1 MAYQTFS
8 DMVKDVG
15 GNLDGTKTGEVGQK
29 MANFYAY
36 WSNYLEP
43 TPVYLTYFMAIP
55 GSIGKALYS
64 ITASLEHVFNNMFK
78 LFGLF
83 GYLGDTSTIIGQIY
97 FWLQVLGAS
106 LFTLVLVFSLI
117 TGVFTKPVKYKEA
130 IITFLVV
137 TFCTSWLPMGITT
150 FSNALAS
157 DTQNVQTLSADGKS
171 KETAS
176 LAIQPMKNNVVDLK
190 ILVDKDFNTDL
201 FPLDNQGY
209 IKPVKE
215 GSTAVNNITDAD
227 NKRDSLDYV
236 NKIDFTANYG
246 VSNVDFVKDWQK
258 SSKTLS
264 GLQGLFQHKLNANN
278 DGVDSINQ
286 HRVASGLNA
295 FEAVYLRYKV
305 NWVAMYAQ
313 YIILIILFISMSVK
327 LVKSVFDILIQAMIS
342 PILGYS
348 SLRVKKYKELLL
360 TIGGA
365 LAGIFFEVIIM
376 RVTLEVCR
384 DLPTLSVSAVSKLS
398 GGFFDGL
405 NMWEQAIAASLVY
418 LGVFLGAM
426 QGVTMI
432 ERWLGVS
439 TSQSDTAQQLMGAM
453 MMGNAFATGT
463 AGAGSMA
470 MSAGRFAGN
479 VATSTPGKVYRG
491 AGNVA
496 KGLSATGGGLKGAFN
511 SAKDQGV
518 KGALQGGAA
527 KFGGL
532 TEDKIN
538 EKLDKLSQ
546 AAQTGHD
553 SVYSALHDP
562 TGPLPDGEK
571 FAEAAHRQEAVFG
584 SGGQGEAPNL
594 DSSSPSSST
603 SPSPAG
609 SSRQGGI
616 TDPSTKVGNNRSGAS
631 RKPASRGGISE
642 KTQTP
647 RQPKAGS
654 GMRQSLQKAQLTNQQ
669 MNMVGQKL
677 FGGQNHIK
685 GAESDDHE
693 D

>member
-479 VATSTPGKVYRG
+479 VATRTPGKVYRG

-511 SAKDQGV
+511 SAKIKAL
-518 KGALQGGAA
+518 KGRFKVERL
-527 KFGGL
+527 
-532 TEDKIN
+532 N
-538 EKLDKLSQ
+538 
-546 AAQTGHD
+546 
-553 SVYSALHDP
+553 SV
-562 TGPLPDGEK
+562 
-571 FAEAAHRQEAVFG
+571 V
-584 SGGQGEAPNL
+584 
-594 DSSSPSSST
+594 
-603 SPSPAG
+603 
-609 SSRQGGI
+609 
-616 TDPSTKVGNNRSGAS
+616 
-631 RKPASRGGISE
+631 
-642 KTQTP
+642 
-647 RQPKAGS
+647 
-654 GMRQSLQKAQLTNQQ
+654 
-669 MNMVGQKL
+669 
-677 FGGQNHIK
+677 
-685 GAESDDHE
+685 
-693 D
+693 

>member
-1 MAYQTFS
+1 MVYQTFS
-8 DMVKDVG
+8 DLVKDVG
-15 GNLDGTKTGEVGQK
+15 GGNDALESDITGDKAKKLIQ
-29 MANFYAY
+29 FFSY

-43 TPVYLTYFMAIP
+43 ASVVNAFLAGIGGSFMK
-55 GSIGKALYS
+55 GLYY

-190 ILVDKDFNTDL
+190 ILIDKDFKTDL
-201 FPLDNQGY
+201 FPLDNQGF

-227 NKRDSLDYV
+227 DQKDSNNYIS
-236 NKIDFTANYG
+236 KIDFGASYG
-246 VSNVDFVKDWQK
+246 VSNVDLLKEWN
-258 SSKTLS
+258 KTHTS
-264 GLQGLFQHKLNANN
+264 IKGLLLHKLNSNG
-278 DGVDSINQ
+278 DGIETIHTHKIV
-286 HRVASGLNA
+286 SGLNA
-295 FEAVYLRYKV
+295 FETIYLRYKV
-305 NWVAMYAQ
+305 NWVAMFAQ
-313 YIILIILFISMSVK
+313 FLILIILFISMSVK

-365 LAGIFFEVIIM
+365 MAGIFFEVIIM

-453 MMGNAFATGT
+453 MMGNAFATGA

-479 VATSTPGKVYRG
+479 VATRTPGKVYRG

-609 SSRQGGI
+609 SSRQGGLPI
-616 TDPSTKVGNNRSGAS
+616 QALRVGIIAQVLAVSQPHEVVSVRKHRHQNN
-631 RKPASRGGISE
+631 
-642 KTQTP
+642 
-647 RQPKAGS
+647 
-654 GMRQSLQKAQLTNQQ
+654 
-669 MNMVGQKL
+669 QKL
-677 FGGQNHIK
+677 
-685 GAESDDHE
+685 AAV
-693 D
+693 

>member
-43 TPVYLTYFMAIP
+43 TPAYLTYFMAIP

-83 GYLGDTSTIIGQIY
+83 GYLGDTSTIIGQFY

-137 TFCTSWLPMGITT
+137 TFCTSWLPMGITA

-190 ILVDKDFNTDL
+190 ILIDKDFNTDL
-201 FPLDNQGY
+201 FPLDNQGF
-209 IKPVKE
+209 IKTVKE

-246 VSNVDFVKDWQK
+246 VSNTKFLDEWNK
-258 SSKTLS
+258 SKSQIK
-264 GLQGLFQHKLNANN
+264 GLMLHKLNANN
-278 DGVDSINQ
+278 DGVDSITE
-286 HRVASGLNA
+286 HRFAGGLNA
-295 FEAVYLRYKV
+295 FESVYLRYKV
-305 NWVAMYAQ
+305 NWIAMYAQ
-313 YIILIILFISMSVK
+313 YFILIILFISMSVK
-327 LVKSVFDILIQAMIS
+327 VVKSVFDILIQAMIS

-453 MMGNAFATGT
+453 MMGNAFATGA

-479 VATSTPGKVYRG
+479 VATRTPEKVYRG

-594 DSSSPSSST
+594 DSSPSSST

-616 TDPSTKVGNNRSGAS
+616 TDPSTKGGNNRSGAS

-669 MNMVGQKL
+669 MNMASQKL

-693 D
+693 G

>member
-15 GNLDGTKTGEVGQK
+15 GNLDGTKTGEDGQK

-157 DTQNVQTLSADGKS
+157 DTQNVQTITAAGKTQD
-171 KETAS
+171 KES

-190 ILVDKDFNTDL
+190 ILIDKDFKTDL
-201 FPLDNQGY
+201 FPLDNQGF

-365 LAGIFFEVIIM
+365 MAGIFFEVIIM

-453 MMGNAFATGT
+453 MMGNAFATGA

-479 VATSTPGKVYRG
+479 VATRTPGKVYRG
-491 AGNVA
+491 AGNVS

-594 DSSSPSSST
+594 DSSPSSST

-616 TDPSTKVGNNRSGAS
+616 TDPSTKGGNNRSGAS

-669 MNMVGQKL
+669 MNMAGQKL

>member
-1 MAYQTFS
+1 M
-8 DMVKDVG
+8 
-15 GNLDGTKTGEVGQK
+15 
-29 MANFYAY
+29 
-36 WSNYLEP
+36 
-43 TPVYLTYFMAIP
+43 
-55 GSIGKALYS
+55 
-64 ITASLEHVFNNMFK
+64 
-78 LFGLF
+78 
-83 GYLGDTSTIIGQIY
+83 
-97 FWLQVLGAS
+97 
-106 LFTLVLVFSLI
+106 
-117 TGVFTKPVKYKEA
+117 
-130 IITFLVV
+130 
-137 TFCTSWLPMGITT
+137 
-150 FSNALAS
+150 
-157 DTQNVQTLSADGKS
+157 
-171 KETAS
+171 
-176 LAIQPMKNNVVDLK
+176 
-190 ILVDKDFNTDL
+190 
-201 FPLDNQGY
+201 
-209 IKPVKE
+209 KE

-365 LAGIFFEVIIM
+365 MAGIFFEVIIM

-418 LGVFLGAM
+418 LGIFLGAM

-453 MMGNAFATGT
+453 MVGNAFAAGA

-470 MSAGRFAGN
+470 MSAGRMAAS
-479 VATSTPGKVYRG
+479 VPGKAYRG

-584 SGGQGEAPNL
+584 SGGQGEAPN
-594 DSSSPSSST
+594 
-603 SPSPAG
+603 PAG

-616 TDPSTKVGNNRSGAS
+616 TDPSTKGGNNPSGAS

-669 MNMVGQKL
+669 MNMASQKL

>member
-453 MMGNAFATGT
+453 MMGNAFATGAT
-463 AGAGSMA
+463 GAGSMA

-479 VATSTPGKVYRG
+479 VATRTPGKVYRG

-594 DSSSPSSST
+594 DSSPSSST

-616 TDPSTKVGNNRSGAS
+616 TDPSTKGGNNRSGAS

-654 GMRQSLQKAQLTNQQ
+654 GMRLSLQKAQLTNQQ
-669 MNMVGQKL
+669 MNMASQKL

>member
-1 MAYQTFS
+1 MVYQTFS

-15 GNLDGTKTGEVGQK
+15 GNLDGTKTGEDGQK

-190 ILVDKDFNTDL
+190 ILIDKDFKTDL
-201 FPLDNQGY
+201 FPLDNQGF

-227 NKRDSLDYV
+227 DQKDSNNYIS
-236 NKIDFTANYG
+236 KIDFGASYG
-246 VSNVDFVKDWQK
+246 VSNVDLLKEWN
-258 SSKTLS
+258 KTHTS
-264 GLQGLFQHKLNANN
+264 IKGLLLHKLNSNG
-278 DGVDSINQ
+278 DGIETIHTHKIV
-286 HRVASGLNA
+286 SGLNA
-295 FEAVYLRYKV
+295 FETIYLRYKV
-305 NWVAMYAQ
+305 NWVAMFAQ
-313 YIILIILFISMSVK
+313 FLILIILFISMSVK

-365 LAGIFFEVIIM
+365 MAGIFFEVIIM

-453 MMGNAFATGT
+453 MMGNAFATGA

-479 VATSTPGKVYRG
+479 VATRTPGKVYRG

-594 DSSSPSSST
+594 DSSPSSST

-616 TDPSTKVGNNRSGAS
+616 TDPSTKGGNNRSGAS

-669 MNMVGQKL
+669 MNMAGQKL

>member
-1 MAYQTFS
+1 MVYQTFS
-8 DMVKDVG
+8 DLVKDVG
-15 GNLDGTKTGEVGQK
+15 GGNDALESDITGDKAKKLIQ
-29 MANFYAY
+29 FFSY

-43 TPVYLTYFMAIP
+43 ASVVNAFLAGIGGSFMK
-55 GSIGKALYS
+55 GLYY

-190 ILVDKDFNTDL
+190 ILIDKDFKTDL
-201 FPLDNQGY
+201 FPLDNQGF

-227 NKRDSLDYV
+227 DQKDSNNYIS
-236 NKIDFTANYG
+236 KIDFGASYG
-246 VSNVDFVKDWQK
+246 VSNVDLLKEWN
-258 SSKTLS
+258 KTHTS
-264 GLQGLFQHKLNANN
+264 IKGLLLHKLNSNG
-278 DGVDSINQ
+278 DGIETIHTHKIV
-286 HRVASGLNA
+286 SGLNA
-295 FEAVYLRYKV
+295 FETIYLRYKV
-305 NWVAMYAQ
+305 NWVAMFAQ
-313 YIILIILFISMSVK
+313 FLILIILFISMSVK

-365 LAGIFFEVIIM
+365 MAGIFFEVIIM

-453 MMGNAFATGT
+453 MMGNAFATGA

-479 VATSTPGKVYRG
+479 VATRTPGKVYRG

-647 RQPKAGS
+647 KQPKAGS
-654 GMRQSLQKAQLTNQQ
+654 GMRQSLQKAQQTNLQ
-669 MNMVGQKL
+669 MNMAGQKL

>member
-1 MAYQTFS
+1 MVYQTFS
-8 DMVKDVG
+8 DLVKDVG
-15 GNLDGTKTGEVGQK
+15 GGNDALESDITGDKAKKLIQ
-29 MANFYAY
+29 FFSY

-43 TPVYLTYFMAIP
+43 ASVVNAFLAGIGGSFMK
-55 GSIGKALYS
+55 GLYY
-64 ITASLEHVFNNMFK
+64 IIASLEHVFNNMFK

-190 ILVDKDFNTDL
+190 ILIDKDFKTDL
-201 FPLDNQGY
+201 FPLDNQGF

-227 NKRDSLDYV
+227 DQKDSNNYIS
-236 NKIDFTANYG
+236 KIDFGASYG
-246 VSNVDFVKDWQK
+246 VSNVDLLKEWN
-258 SSKTLS
+258 KTHTS
-264 GLQGLFQHKLNANN
+264 IKGLLLHKLNSNG
-278 DGVDSINQ
+278 DGIETIHTHKIV
-286 HRVASGLNA
+286 SGLNA
-295 FEAVYLRYKV
+295 FETIYLRYKV
-305 NWVAMYAQ
+305 NWVAMFAQ
-313 YIILIILFISMSVK
+313 FLILIILFISMSVK

-365 LAGIFFEVIIM
+365 MAGIFFEVIIM

-453 MMGNAFATGT
+453 MMGNAFATGA

-479 VATSTPGKVYRG
+479 VATRTPGKVYRG

-594 DSSSPSSST
+594 DSSPSSST

-616 TDPSTKVGNNRSGAS
+616 TDPSTKGGNNRSGAS

-669 MNMVGQKL
+669 MNMAGQKL

-685 GAESDDHE
+685 GAESDDNE